1 MNKEKEFYYELG
13 VRENLSNIN
22 WLTVTANMNVL
33 TEDFIREFQ
42 SHILWTHSFVRDW
55 LRVILKQR
63 NLWKEFK
70 HYYE

>member
-1 MNKEKEFYYELG
+1 MNEEKEFYYELG

-22 WLTVTANMNVL
+22 WLTVTSNMNLL

-42 SHILWTHSFVRDW
+42 DHILWTHSFVRDW

-63 NLWKEFK
+63 NLWSEFK